1 MNIYIINDVMVA
13 PSAGNP
19 KQVVEAL
26 RCQLDDPQSRLKQG
40 KWTSKAVRLVTV
52 AQGMLVSNRS
62 LFLLNRS
69 ICRSLLTLTRA
80 QHQQQQLH
88 GQRCRPLAEKVV
100 EAKGYEEEE
109 EEEEEEAQQEEEEEA
124 QHRDGSSSGKYR
136 GMPEATN
143 ILKSPLHR

>member
-1 MNIYIINDVMVA
+1 MVA

-19 KQVVEAL
+19 KHVVEAL
-26 RCQLDDPQSRLKQG
+26 RRQLDDPQSRLKKG
-40 KWTSKAVRLVTV
+40 KWTSKAVSLVTV
-52 AQGMLVSNRS
+52 APGMLVSNRS

-69 ICRSLLTLTRA
+69 VCRSLLTLALA

-100 EAKGYEEEE
+100 EAKGS
-109 EEEEEEAQQEEEEEA
+109 EEEEEA
-124 QHRDGSSSGKYR
+124 QHRDGSSSGKYP

-143 ILKSPLHR
+143 QTFSNVLDKSDVA